1 MAKQIV
7 SNIHWLGIAL
17 SALLVLLLAISL
29 PPQVTG
35 QMDVKQMVSNIHWL
49 GHDSFRIKGDGLVI
63 YIDPWQIEDGPKADL
78 ILITHDHRDHCSPAD
93 VAKVQKE
100 DSVIVTVAGAA
111 AKLSGQIQVVKPGDE
126 LRVKGIPI
134 SAVPA
139 YNVNKFRSPGVPF
152 HPRESGYVGF
162 VVTVEGQRIYHAGD
176 TDCIP
181 EMGSINAD
189 IALLPVSGTYVMT
202 ADEAVEAAAIIKPQ
216 IAIPMHIGRGIGSLA
231 DAERFKEKA
240 SVPVEILP
248 MSK

>member
-93 VAKVQKE
+93 VAKVQRE
-100 DSVIVTVAGAA
+100 DSVIVTVAAAA